1 MADSQKNPSR
11 KIGGAVVGAYQA
23 VEHAVVGTYQK
34 VEDTV
39 VGAYKKVETG
49 AVNGYRRVE
58 RHFTDRHPEWKPEH
72 DAQDAG
78 R

>member
-11 KIGGAVVGAYQA
+11 KIGG
-23 VEHAVVGTYQK
+23 AVVGTYQK